1 MSRAYPISILAAAIA
16 LAAPIA
22 VAEPGAGPAIAAS
35 AGDWLIA
42 PENGDP
48 GCHVTLGKEE
58 VIGGNALALAP
69 ECAKALPALADG
81 AAAWRFAPD
90 GLVIADA
97 TRKAMFTFQET
108 EWGTY
113 ATAGEPGTR
122 LLLTKA
128 PPGVNSVPNSKNLF
142 GPWKLTDAG
151 GAALCGIDFKDG
163 PPPGGEESFG
173 LSLEG
178 ECADGIKSM
187 KLASWRIEEMS
198 VVLYGMDGES
208 LVFLPSDDGSW
219 ATSPDGPGLYLLKR

>member
-1 MSRAYPISILAAAIA
+1 MPNVYRRAILAAGFA
-16 LAAPIA
+16 LAASAA
-22 VAEPGAGPAIAAS
+22 VAEPEAGAAVAGS

-58 VIGGNALALAP
+58 VVGGNALTLSP
-69 ECAKALPALADG
+69 ECAKALPSLAEG
-81 AAAWRFAPD
+81 GAAWRFAPD
-90 GLVIADA
+90 GLVIADG
-97 TRKAMFTFQET
+97 TRKALLTFQET

-128 PPGVNSVPNSKNLF
+128 PSGVNSVPNAKNLF
-142 GPWKLTDAG
+142 GGWKLADAAG
-151 GAALCGIDFKDG
+151 KTLCALDLKDG

-173 LSLEG
+173 LSLIG
-178 ECADGIKSM
+178 QCADAIKSL

-198 VVLYGMDGES
+198 VVLYGIDGES
-208 LVFLPSDDGSW
+208 LVFLPGDDGSW
-219 ATSPDGPGLYLLKR
+219 GTSPDGPGPYRLKR